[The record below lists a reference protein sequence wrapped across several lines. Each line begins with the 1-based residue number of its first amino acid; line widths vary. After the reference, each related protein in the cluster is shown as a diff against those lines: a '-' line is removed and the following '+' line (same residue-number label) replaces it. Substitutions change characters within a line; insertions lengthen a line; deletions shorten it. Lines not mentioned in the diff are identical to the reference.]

1 MMVPIE
7 KAHNYAKEN
16 GISIVQETSAKD
28 DIGVREVFE
37 RVARALAKQVTQAK
51 REESKQE

>member
-37 RVARALAKQVTQAK
+37 RVARALAKQVTQGK
-51 REESKQE
+51 REESKQD